1 MTNEPLP
8 LALISGGTSGIGLA
22 TARRLHGRYRLAL
35 LYGQNAERAAQAAAE
50 LEGARTYGLDLTRA
64 EQVDT
69 SYAQIEADFGVSPQ
83 VLVNSAGSRG
93 RNRYMLQGL
102 DLEDCARLMDLHFF
116 GSLRLVQKVLPSMYA
131 RRRGSILN
139 LSSVSAQGGYKGVV
153 GYAESKAAVECFTRN
168 LAMEV
173 GHRGIAVNCV
183 CPGLVA
189 SPMTQEFQAD
199 YPAASV
205 NAPLGRWIEAEEVAS
220 VIDFLVHAG
229 PAING
234 QIVTVDGAS
243 SLAKIQLKLSM

>member
-1 MTNEPLP
+1 MSNELLP

-35 LYGQNAERAAQAAAE
+35 LYAQNGQRAAEAAAE
-50 LEGARTYGLDLTRA
+50 LEGAKTYALDLTQA
-64 EQVDT
+64 DLIEQ
-69 SYAQIEADFGVSPQ
+69 SYAQIEADFGVAPQ
-83 VLVNSAGSRG
+83 VLINSAGSRG
-93 RNRYMLQGL
+93 SGRYLLQGL
-102 DLEDCARLMDLHFF
+102 DLEDCARLMELHFF

-131 RRRGSILN
+131 RRSGSIVN
-139 LSSVSAQGGYKGVV
+139 LSSVSAQGGYKGVI

-189 SPMTQEFQAD
+189 TPMTQPFQEG

-205 NAPLGRWIEAEEVAS
+205 NAPLGRWIEPEEVAA

-234 QIVTVDGAS
+234 QVVTVDGAS
-243 SLAKIQLKLSM
+243 SLAKIQLKLST